1 MSSSHRI
8 EIKNKIYDES
18 IIYLKN
24 ELSLLLEASSNGTN
38 FLSWIWIKMN
48 NKIVNQIVPKK
59 TSKCSYSKR
68 VCPVISIMI
77 LSVVI

>member
-1 MSSSHRI
+1 MSTSYGI
-8 EIKNKIYDES
+8 KIKNKIYDES

-24 ELSLLLEASSNGTN
+24 ELSLLPEVFSNGTN
-38 FLSWIWIKMN
+38 FLSWIGIKIN
-48 NKIVNQIVPKK
+48 SKIVNQIVPKK

-68 VCPVISIMI
+68 VCPVIPIMI

>member
-1 MSSSHRI
+1 MSASHGI

-48 NKIVNQIVPKK
+48 NKIVDQIVPKK
-59 TSKCSYSKR
+59 RSKCSYSKR